1 MIRLLK
7 NVIIAVLV
15 TPLLLLTSCVDEQ
28 TDADVK
34 DKETSSSSSEMG
46 SITGV
51 TPTLSTKVYSQDGVN
66 MLWENKDA
74 VALRYQAG
82 SQTEPVSCIYTTTM
96 AAPKAKTTF
105 KKTSGKIPNKADG
118 QYIAVYPA
126 SAAYIQWAK
135 DDYVVIA
142 PYADQT
148 VKNKYMDKASAV
160 MIAFSEDSEFSFN
173 HVVSYIKLTV
183 TSATSPFCKITVK
196 SGDKTQYMVSRIKVN
211 FDDKFSYSLVTKD
224 ASGNVCEQSKDYVSF
239 ASSDQSN
246 LPEGAYLIAVN
257 PDNYTKGFK
266 VTFENSSGCIV
277 TKEYSGSYKAAPG
290 EVIDLGQV
298 GNLGF
303 QMSLPHISV
312 YKKGNTNLGVVFY
325 QDPRNASKK
334 KVVSASGI
342 ISKWATTN
350 DKWRISSYKE
360 DSDYVHTIVTTSEK
374 YMKQPNDFAAVN
386 FCEQMRKSY
395 GGNWHV
401 PSLTEINMLF
411 NGYYGKEFDAEIAKN
426 QEYTDS
432 KSKAAAQYFDSLL
445 DFIGGDALL
454 AKSNEYWICGQNSGG
469 NMQYVNMKRYLNGN
483 DVQTVDRYVRCV
495 RDVDESIPDTKIV
508 YPQTDIGRL
517 IKGPLAS
524 RIIDVMWDTTY
535 CVTNGLDYYQMK
547 VKTDDPVDNTM
558 DVYFLRTD
566 LSKGLDVK
574 VGISNKTTS
583 SNLDQKVLTE
593 IAAQMSTTSKP
604 VYGMV
609 NADFCDNANSRPR
622 GPLHAS
628 GKVYWSTYS
637 LDLETF
643 PDQGVSYIGM
653 TNEGK
658 MVIGPRDNYAS
669 VKSTLRDCT
678 GAGVILVEDSKIKVG
693 GAARDPRTAIG
704 YTSGN
709 LVWMFTVDGRHKGTE
724 GMTYAEMATIFF
736 ALNCQMAVN
745 MDGGGSAEM
754 VARNPKTGKIQVCNW
769 PSDPTEGAGGVERA
783 RPNTWAI
790 VKK

>member
-1 MIRLLK
+1 MSILLK
-7 NVIIAVLV
+7 KSIGF
-15 TPLLLLTSCVDEQ
+15 LLPFFVLTSCLKEKSEA
-28 TDADVK
+28 DANDNSAK
-34 DKETSSSSSEMG
+34 TSGMES
-46 SITGV
+46 V
-51 TPTLSTKVYSQDGVN
+51 TAIAPSLSTKVYSVDSVN

-74 VALRYQAG
+74 LALRYQAD
-82 SQTEPVSCIYTTTM
+82 SDTEPLSCVYTTTM

-105 KKTSGKIPNKADG
+105 KKSAGNSKVPNKIAG
-118 QYIAVYPA
+118 KYIALYPES
-126 SAAYIQWAK
+126 SAYVKWAK
-135 DDYVVIA
+135 EDYVLLA
-142 PYADQT
+142 PNAEQT
-148 VKNKYMDKASAV
+148 VKNKYMDKSSAV
-160 MIAFSEDSEFSFN
+160 MIASSEDSEFEFR
-173 HVVSYIKLTV
+173 HVVSYIRFTV
-183 TSATSPFCKITVK
+183 TSSTSPFCKVTIK
-196 SGDKTQYMVSRIKVN
+196 SADNSQYMVSQIKVN
-211 FDDKFSYSLVTKD
+211 FDEEFSYTLVTRD
-224 ASGNVCEQSKDYVSF
+224 GAGNVNEQSKNYVSF
-239 ASSDQSN
+239 ASADQRN
-246 LPEGAYLIAVN
+246 LPEGTYLIAVN
-257 PDNYTKGFK
+257 PDTYSKGFK
-266 VTFENSSGCIV
+266 VTFENSAACLV
-277 TKEYSGSYKAAPG
+277 TKDYPGSYKAVPG
-290 EVIDLGQV
+290 GVIDLGEV

-303 QMSLPHISV
+303 EMSLPHISI
-312 YKKGNTNLGVVFY
+312 YKKANKNLGVVFY
-325 QDPRNASKK
+325 QDPRNPAKK
-334 KVVSASGI
+334 KVVSAAGML
-342 ISKWATTN
+342 SKWAVTN

-360 DSDYVHTIVTTSEK
+360 DYDYVHTVVTTSEK
-374 YMKQPNDFAAVN
+374 YMNKPEDFPAVK

-401 PSLTEINMLF
+401 PSLPEMQYLF
-411 NGYYGKEFDAEIAKN
+411 NGYYGKEFDTEIPQNK
-426 QEYTDS
+426 EYTDS

-445 DFIGGDALL
+445 EVIGGESIL
-454 AKSNEYWICGQNSGG
+454 ARTNEYWICGQNSGG
-469 NMQYVNMKRYLNGN
+469 NMQYVNLKRFLNGN
-483 DVQTVDRYVRCV
+483 DVQTVERYVRCV
-495 RDVDESIPDTKIV
+495 RDVDESIPDSKIT

-535 CVTNGLDYYQMK
+535 NITTGLDYYQMR
-547 VKTDDPVDNTM
+547 VKTDDPTDNTM

-566 LSKGLDVK
+566 LSKGLEVK

-593 IAAQMSTTSKP
+593 IAAQMSTTAKP
-604 VYGMV
+604 VYAMV
-609 NADFCDNANSRPR
+609 NADFCDNVNSRPR

-643 PDQGVSYIGM
+643 PDQGVSYVGM
-653 TNEGK
+653 TNDGK
-658 MVIGPRDNYAS
+658 MLIGPRDNYTS
-669 VKSTLRDCT
+669 VKSTLKECT

-754 VARNPKTGKIQVCNW
+754 IARNPKTGKIQVCNW
-769 PSDPTEGAGGVERA
+769 PSDPTEGDGGVERA
-783 RPNTWAI
+783 RPNAWAI

>member
-1 MIRLLK
+1 ML
-7 NVIIAVLV
+7 VLA
-15 TPLLLLTSCVDEQ
+15 SCVEEKPDTDVNEDE
-28 TDADVK
+28 TPGTPTGMA
-34 DKETSSSSSEMG
+34 T
-46 SITGV
+46 ITGL
-51 TPTLSTKVYSQDGVN
+51 TPSLSTKVYSLNGVDL
-66 MLWENKDA
+66 LWENKDA
-74 VALRYQAG
+74 VAIRYQSDPQA
-82 SQTEPVSCIYTTTM
+82 EPSSCVYTTTM

-105 KKTSGKIPNKADG
+105 KKTSGKSPNKVDG

-126 SAAYIQWAK
+126 SSSYLEWAK
-135 DDYVVIA
+135 GDYVLLS
-142 PYADQT
+142 PNADQV

-160 MIAFSEDSEFSFN
+160 MIASSDDSEFSFN
-173 HVVSYIKLTV
+173 HVASYIKFTV
-183 TSATSPFCKITVK
+183 TSTTSPFCKVTVK
-196 SGDKTQYMVSRIKVN
+196 SGDKSQYMVSRIKVK
-211 FDDKFSYSLVTKD
+211 FDDEFSYSLVTKD
-224 ASGNVCEQSKDYVSF
+224 ASGNAYEQSKDYVSF
-239 ASSDQSN
+239 ASEDMSH
-246 LPEGAYLIAVN
+246 LLEGTYLIAVN

-266 VTFENSSGCIV
+266 VTFENSSSCIV
-277 TKEYSGSYKAAPG
+277 TKDYSGSYKAAPG
-290 EVIDLGQV
+290 EVIDLGEV

-303 QMSLPHISV
+303 EMSLPHIKV

-325 QDPRNASKK
+325 QDPRDAKK
-334 KVVSASGI
+334 KKIVSAAGI
-342 ISKWATTN
+342 LSKWATTN

-360 DSDYVHTIVTTSEK
+360 DYDYVHTIVTTSEK
-374 YMKQPNDFAAVN
+374 YMNQPNDFPAVN

-401 PSLTEINMLF
+401 PSLTEMKYLF
-411 NGYYGKEFDAEIAKN
+411 NGYYGKEFDTEVETPL
-426 QEYTDS
+426 EYTDN

-445 DFIGGDALL
+445 GYIGGDGMLN
-454 AKSNEYWICGQNSGG
+454 KFNEYWICGQNSGG
-469 NMQYVNMKRYLNGN
+469 NMQYVNLQRFNN
-483 DVQTVDRYVRCV
+483 SNAVQTEERYVRCV
-495 RDVDESIPDTKIV
+495 CDVDENIPEGKRI

-524 RIIDVMWDTTY
+524 KIVDVMWDTTY

-547 VKTDDPVDNTM
+547 VKTNDPVDNTM

-653 TNEGK
+653 TSEGK

-678 GAGVILVEDSKIKVG
+678 GAGVILVEDSKIKPG

-724 GMTYAEMATIFF
+724 GMTYPEMATIFF

-754 VARNPKTGKIQVCNW
+754 IARNPKTGKIQVCNW